1 MDILFAIL
9 VILGPAI
16 IKSVKEKKTAEEK
29 RRHTPYNRPK
39 ERPIRM
45 PNKPISV
52 NNIEIEE
59 ENIEEEESLEM
70 EEISIDDF
78 DKVKLRL
85 GEIVECEDHPNA
97 DKLLVLQV
105 DFGDEKRQIVSGIK
119 KWYKKEDLLGKK
131 VVCVVNLKA
140 TKLRGVESNGMILAA
155 SEKDDLSLLSTLEDL
170 PKGAWIS

>member
-29 RRHTPYNRPK
+29 RRYTPYNRPK

-59 ENIEEEESLEM
+59 ENIEEENI
-70 EEISIDDF
+70 EEVKTDTE
-78 DKVKLRL
+78 KVK
-85 GEIVECEDHPNA
+85 EIDMNKLEREYEELKSKVEDIPVYKE
-97 DKLLVLQV
+97 
-105 DFGDEKRQIVSGIK
+105 RIK
-119 KWYKKEDLLGKK
+119 Q
-131 VVCVVNLKA
+131 
-140 TKLRGVESNGMILAA
+140 RVESNKPKKSSYSLNELTKEDILKGIVLKEVL
-155 SEKDDLSLLSTLEDL
+155 SE
-170 PKGAWIS
+170 PKCMQNRMR